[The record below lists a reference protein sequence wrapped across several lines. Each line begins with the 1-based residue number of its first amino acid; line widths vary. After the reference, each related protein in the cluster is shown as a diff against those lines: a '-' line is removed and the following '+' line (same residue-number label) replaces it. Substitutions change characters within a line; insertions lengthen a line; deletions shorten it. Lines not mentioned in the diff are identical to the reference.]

1 METKNTEKKQVFTKK
16 MTLRS
21 PQCFLQLRLCFLD
34 FDGEVD
40 PLLGQGTVLNV
51 DCLCICLQPHVLVM
65 LSIDGHTDI
74 HHDIIILYA
83 LYIVFLDHSFF
94 ILGLVGEIGCECDA
108 VSFYC
113 TSRSAI

>member
-1 METKNTEKKQVFTKK
+1 
-16 MTLRS
+16 MTLLS
-21 PQCFLQLRLCFLD
+21 PKFFLQLRLCFLD

-40 PLLGQGTVLNV
+40 PLLGQGAVLNV

-74 HHDIIILYA
+74 RHDIFILYA
-83 LYIVFLDHSFF
+83 LYIVFLDHCFF
-94 ILGLVGEIGCECDA
+94 ILGLVGEIGCECGA

-113 TSRSAI
+113 TSILAIWAYSMGILSTV

>member
-40 PLLGQGTVLNV
+40 PLLGQGAVLNV

-74 HHDIIILYA
+74 RHDIFILYA
-83 LYIVFLDHSFF
+83 LYIVFLDHF
-94 ILGLVGEIGCECDA
+94 VCHP
-108 VSFYC
+108 
-113 TSRSAI
+113 